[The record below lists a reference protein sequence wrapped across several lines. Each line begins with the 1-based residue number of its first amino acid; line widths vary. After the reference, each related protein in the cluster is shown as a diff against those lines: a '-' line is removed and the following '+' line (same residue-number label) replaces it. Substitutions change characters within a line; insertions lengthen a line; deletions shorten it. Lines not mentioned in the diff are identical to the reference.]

1 MKDHRLSIYSIV
13 YNFETPA
20 SLSTGSRSGGPAPPG
35 AGLLNVQSGHCDG
48 LLSTTLGLNKYIFK
62 YLNFTLLKNI

>member
-1 MKDHRLSIYSIV
+1 MSVSHMRINSILSMMGFVKDHRLLICFIV

-35 AGLLNVQSGHCDG
+35 AGLLDVQSGHCDG
-48 LLSTTLGLNKYIFK
+48 LLSITL
-62 YLNFTLLKNI
+62 